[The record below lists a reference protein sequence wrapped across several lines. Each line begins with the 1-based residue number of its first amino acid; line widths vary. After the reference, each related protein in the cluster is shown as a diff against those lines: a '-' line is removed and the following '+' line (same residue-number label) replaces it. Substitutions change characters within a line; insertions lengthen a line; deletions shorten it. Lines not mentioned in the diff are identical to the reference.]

1 MGRLIFIGIVVV
13 LVVWLLRRA
22 LAGPRPRGGEPDSR
36 GGAPGEPGEQ
46 KGDLV
51 SCAQCGVN
59 LPKSEA
65 RSAGGRFFCSEEHW
79 RLGPRDS

>member
-1 MGRLIFIGIVVV
+1 MGRLILIAIAV
-13 LVVWLLRRA
+13 LVLVWLVRRA
-22 LAGPRPRGGEPDSR
+22 LASGSSSKEKNPADT
-36 GGAPGEPGEQ
+36 EQ

-51 SCAQCGVN
+51 TCAHCKVN

-65 RSAGGRFFCSEEHW
+65 RSAGGRHYCSEEHW